1 MPGIKIMIRYIKK
14 IDKYHFSLYLAIFVF
29 ALSLLYISVKVI
41 FPNTPSQGF
50 DFRLIWLAGRLWS
63 DGQNP
68 YDIDIFK
75 ASYLAVFGL
84 GPNTHFWVYPPSW
97 SCISVAF
104 SIFPFSVAE
113 FLWRLANYL
122 ALFGIVA
129 ITGLLLYDW
138 KICCLR
144 DPRLYLGATYCYLL
158 QATPVVISIGQ
169 TSILSTFGFILALYG
184 MRQSSLL
191 LSVLGLYIL
200 SLKPQIALVFFISLL
215 VGGYFRIVV
224 LAVLLSIASSGI
236 AFLFSGIG
244 QNIKGFLINLNRY
257 SSDSNFSANLPPDLT
272 GLSNLLDYF
281 GYEKLSSPK
290 FILMAVIVGLVMG
303 LVMRVFGITFRD
315 WEKLQLPLQK
325 KWDPPILWIITML
338 SSTFFVMPLHTY
350 DAVWLSPVAILSLYC
365 SRLTWLLLLP
375 GLLMIFRDGNLA
387 QITGIYHPDVVIF
400 QGSLLV
406 SLGAFILL
414 IGSVIAI
421 TISLKYS
428 RRFQQNEV

>member
-1 MPGIKIMIRYIKK
+1 M
-14 IDKYHFSLYLAIFVF
+14 
-29 ALSLLYISVKVI
+29 
-41 FPNTPSQGF
+41 
-50 DFRLIWLAGRLWS
+50 
-63 DGQNP
+63 
-68 YDIDIFK
+68 
-75 ASYLAVFGL
+75 
-84 GPNTHFWVYPPSW
+84 
-97 SCISVAF
+97 
-104 SIFPFSVAE
+104 AE

-428 RRFQQNEV
+428 RRFQQNEVSLTMN